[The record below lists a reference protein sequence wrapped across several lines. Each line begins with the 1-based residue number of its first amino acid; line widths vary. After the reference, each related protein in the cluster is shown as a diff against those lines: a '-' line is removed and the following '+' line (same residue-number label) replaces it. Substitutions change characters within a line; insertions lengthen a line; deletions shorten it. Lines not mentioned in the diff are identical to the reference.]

1 MKKLAISAKL
11 FISAFIFAGLTLT
24 ACGSGDSKDK
34 NDSTKAAAT
43 PKTEKVSD
51 PGFASSANFRYID
64 DSTLMNNYE
73 FAKVTMEQCQ
83 KIAHD
88 LETYQNS
95 IGRQIQNREA
105 EIAKKAQSNGYLTE
119 ASYKA
124 DLQEY
129 QRFRQNLE
137 AQFAKRAQADNEKI
151 ARLSKDLKD
160 AIDNFIVRYNKE
172 KKYDAIFHRWVDG
185 ANGPT
190 QIDFYFN
197 PQLDITDEVV
207 RLLNEEYKASKK

>member
-11 FISAFIFAGLTLT
+11 FIAAFIFAGLTLT

-34 NDSTKAAAT
+34 NDSNKTAAT

-64 DSTLMNNYE
+64 DSTLINDYE
-73 FAKVTMEQCQ
+73 FAKFTMEQCQ
-83 KIAHD
+83 KIDHD
-88 LETYQNS
+88 RETYHNS
-95 IGRQIQNREA
+95 LARQVQNREA
-105 EIAKKAQSNGYLTE
+105 EIVKKAQSNGYLTE

-124 DLQEY
+124 DLQELE
-129 QRFRQNLE
+129 RFRQSLD
-137 AQFAKRAQADNEKI
+137 AQFAKRYQSDEENKAK
-151 ARLSKDLKD
+151 LTKDLND
-160 AIDNFIVRYNKE
+160 AIDNFIARYNKE
-172 KKYDAIFHRWVDG
+172 KKYDAIFHRQVG
-185 ANGPT
+185 
-190 QIDFYFN
+190 FYFN